1 MLEPLNVM
9 ALFPSP
15 LFTWMLEPLK
25 VMALFPSP
33 LHLNAW
39 TLEGDGFVPFFSFHL
54 NAWTLE
60 GDGFV
65 PSFPFHLNAWTLEG
79 DGFDPFFPLPARLF
93 LQLSVKAVHLNVC
106 RQNKCLILLFRKK
119 MNALDERKVKCTV
132 GRSFVFGTARK
143 PRMLCFISDVET
155 HGIYLSP
162 TANSRNKIIHFLWPR
177 FSYTWFLKKKKVNIS
192 LWCMDKIQHNVLYYN
207 VVKSFKF

>member
-1 MLEPLNVM
+1 MYYHRVHTGFQSLSNIKVPTQNKILFDLNAWTLECDGFVPFSSFHLN
-9 ALFPSP
+9 AW
-15 LFTWMLEPLK
+15 TLEGDGFVP
-25 VMALFPSP
+25 FSSFN
-33 LHLNAW
+33 LNAW

-60 GDGFV
+60 GDGF
-65 PSFPFHLNAWTLEG
+65 
-79 DGFDPFFPLPARLF
+79 DPFFPLPARLF
-93 LQLSVKAVHLNVC
+93 LQLSAKAVHLNVC

-177 FSYTWFLKKKKVNIS
+177 FSYTWFLKKKR
-192 LWCMDKIQHNVLYYN
+192 
-207 VVKSFKF
+207 